1 MKRKWRKTFK
11 MSPVHSGGDKGGSVL
26 IFLLPQLDFKHCY
39 VLNAFRSCFYVLPEI
54 LYRHVLV
61 CFSAVYR
68 VYEQSEFLRQLEQSG
83 QGMKRDH
90 VAFYTV
96 DSSQYVFLSSF
107 SLNLS
112 VLFEFH
118 SLISHVQK
126 INKGSTVIT
135 WCSLSK
141 LKKLPSPARICSPVT
156 NSVKMEWEGKMA
168 EFVQGEEE
176 LSDSEEGLLRA
187 MAQLQ
192 LRREKKVLPIVYEKN
207 ETYNPDQ
214 TKSSVACQ
222 CWIGVEQLA
231 FYGPPGAS
239 LQLPYMTSPGSLMS
253 ASTYP
258 AEEEKT
264 TTSTPQ
270 PMDTGDQPAR
280 KKWKPDATIEAPEV
294 ESASPAPNQET
305 PATGNDSPAANDTAP
320 AKKPRRRWPQGRRKA
335 LAKQRAEA
343 AAAAEA
349 ATLRVESPLQH
360 PQKKAKKPFNSSFN
374 SSSAKPTKPAMK
386 SVVAQ
391 NPAKG
396 GGQQQ
401 QNQQPSHQQQQPSHQ
416 QQQQPKQDFGAQGAK
431 PKINRQ
437 KFKPDARR
445 KINRN
450 KEKRFSDG
458 SLIPPMTE
466 EEIRIRNEEWRQF
479 RLTGV
484 DNQAPRNVD
493 YRLSD
498 PSFPRIVDNAAM
510 NPPVVPLDGRNRD
523 VKHAAYVMA
532 EHVKQER
539 ARAANVVASPLEPAN
554 YVMPPLERIVVYD
567 PPPQPIP
574 QQPPQPQPLPFPE
587 LLRAMAAQLEAT
599 QKK

>member
-1 MKRKWRKTFK
+1 
-11 MSPVHSGGDKGGSVL
+11 MSPVHCEGDEGGRVYIYFS
-26 IFLLPQLDFKHCY
+26 PQLYFKHCY
-39 VLNAFRSCFYVLPEI
+39 VLNAFRVCFYILPEI
-54 LYRHVLV
+54 FSRRILV
-61 CFSAVYR
+61 MFFTDR
-68 VYEQSEFLRQLEQSG
+68 ILHDQSEFLRQSKQSG
-83 QGMKRDH
+83 QWMDRDC
-90 VAFYTV
+90 VKFYTV
-96 DSSQYVFLSSF
+96 ESSQYVFLISF
-107 SLNLS
+107 PLNLS
-112 VLFEFH
+112 VFIKFH
-118 SLISHVQK
+118 SLLSYVTK
-126 INKGSTVIT
+126 IEKGFTAIYT
-135 WCSLSK
+135 CALSK
-141 LKKLPSPARICSPVT
+141 RSKLPSPARICSPVT
-156 NSVKMEWEGKMA
+156 KSAHMAWEGKMA
-168 EFVQGEEE
+168 EFVQGEDE

-192 LRREKKVLPIVYEKN
+192 LRREKKLLPIVYEKN
-207 ETYNPDQ
+207 ETHNPAQ

-239 LQLPYMTSPGSLMS
+239 LQLPSMTSPGSLMS
-253 ASTYP
+253 ASVYP
-258 AEEEKT
+258 VEEEGASI
-264 TTSTPQ
+264 STPPSRPQ
-270 PMDTGDQPAR
+270 PMDTDDQPAK
-280 KKWKPDATIEAPEV
+280 KKWKPESTIKAPEV

-305 PATGNDSPAANDTAP
+305 PATQNESPTANETAS

-349 ATLRVESPLQH
+349 ATPQVESPLQH
-360 PQKKAKKPFNSSFN
+360 PNKKAKKQFNSSLN
-374 SSSAKPTKPAMK
+374 SSSAKPFKPAMK

-391 NPAKG
+391 NTAKG

-401 QNQQPSHQQQQPSHQ
+401 IQQPSRQQQQPSQ
-416 QQQQPKQDFGAQGAK
+416 QQQLPEKQFMAQGAK

-437 KFKPDARR
+437 NFKPDARR
-445 KINRN
+445 KINRK
-450 KEKRFSDG
+450 KEKRYADG
-458 SLIPPMTE
+458 SLIPPMTA
-466 EEIRIRNEEWRQF
+466 EEIRIRDEEWRRF

-484 DNQAPRNVD
+484 DNQAPRNID

-498 PSFPRIVDNAAM
+498 PNFPRVVDNAAM

-532 EHVKQER
+532 EQVKQER

-554 YVMPPLERIVVYD
+554 YVMPPLERIVVYEQ
-567 PPPQPIP
+567 PPQPIP
-574 QQPPQPQPLPFPE
+574 QQLPQPQPLPFPE